1 MSTCVATSVDVAL
14 LGCGTVG
21 SALARLAAPDA
32 AGPLPLRLTGAL
44 VRDIARAR
52 DRRALP
58 ALTLDPHSLLDR
70 SPDVVVELLGG
81 LEPARSLVL
90 EALGRGIPVVTA
102 NKSLLAHHG
111 AELRAAA
118 HAAGTPLLY
127 EAAVLA
133 GVPFLGTFARRPHA
147 AGIHGIVGIVNGT
160 TNFVLGRCA
169 DGARLDAAVREAQA
183 RGYAEPDPASDLD
196 GIDAAEKLVRP
207 AAAFRR
213 ARRVSRR
220 CRGGGH
226 PRALARPDPAG
237 AGARGHRQAG
247 GRGELARRSP
257 GLRRSRLRPGRAS
270 AGAGGRHRQR
280 RPARGPARP
289 PVLPGSGRGTRRHRR
304 HRPGRCRG
312 DRRGAGAAAGA
323 TAEERARH
331 RPRHRLD
338 VDARGGARLP
348 SPIDVADLLAAH
360 GLYGYRATT
369 TCVRDAREHRSLLLH
384 EAPRPRV
391 ERAVAA
397 VQAAARCSVSILRA
411 LEVTP

>member
-21 SALARLAAPDA
+21 SALARLATPDA
-32 AGPLPLRLTGAL
+32 AGHLPLRLTGAL
-44 VRDIARAR
+44 VRDLARDR

-90 EALGRGIPVVTA
+90 EALRRGIPVVTA

-133 GVPFLGTFARRPHA
+133 GVPFLGTLARRPHA
-147 AGIHGIVGIVNGT
+147 AAVHGIAGIVNGT

-169 DGARLDAAVREAQA
+169 EGARLDAAVREAQT

-196 GIDAAEKLVRP
+196 GIDAAEKLAVLLQHFAARDLCPGGLEVRGIRALSHVQIRQAQELGGIVKPVVAASWRDGVQAFAGP
-207 AAAFRR
+207 AFVPTAHPLARVDGVDNAVLLEGPRGRLFFQGPGAGPDATAATVLDDV
-213 ARRVSRR
+213 AEIAA
-220 CRGGGH
+220 G
-226 PRALARPDPAG
+226 LARP
-237 AGARGHRQAG
+237 
-247 GRGELARRSP
+247 
-257 GLRRSRLRPGRAS
+257 
-270 AGAGGRHRQR
+270 
-280 RPARGPARP
+280 PARSVKSAH
-289 PVLPGSGRGTRRHRR
+289 V
-304 HRPGRCRG
+304 
-312 DRRGAGAAAGA
+312 
-323 TAEERARH
+323 TAPDTGWMLTLEA
-331 RPRHRLD
+331 
-338 VDARGGARLP
+338 ARLP
-348 SPIDVADLLAAH
+348 SPVDVADLLAAH
-360 GLYGYRATT
+360 GLYVHRATT
-369 TCVRDAREHRSLLLH
+369 TCARDAREHRSLLLH

-397 VQAAARCSVSILRA
+397 VQAAAGCSVSILRA